1 MKRAVPAL
9 TMGDQPDAWP
19 DDDADPF
26 AQQDSIDSMET
37 QSEHEEHIDELENVE
52 PYAEETEETTPVDES
67 WTLPVR
73 VKPVLALNGEVVE
86 EFPLNETLD
95 GRKNTSL
102 ILNDDLIRIIEV
114 SYDDDGQR
122 RLNVKAVLKN
132 ELTGFSHYHNEL
144 MHKHQWLWIT

>member
-1 MKRAVPAL
+1 M
-9 TMGDQPDAWP
+9 
-19 DDDADPF
+19 
-26 AQQDSIDSMET
+26 DSTSPRKTSVSIEWRRS
-37 QSEHEEHIDELENVE
+37 I
-52 PYAEETEETTPVDES
+52 
-67 WTLPVR
+67 
-73 VKPVLALNGEVVE
+73 

-102 ILNDDLIRIIEV
+102 ILNDDLLRIIEV

-144 MHKHQWLWIT
+144 MHKHQWLWITSFIAGLILIFVPYFGFLGQLLIEVGLFGWTYMHPRFIH